1 MEANDVDNV
10 EPGLTACVMMVC
22 KADCGVVLLLVTPL
36 AGAIR
41 VMTNTF

>member
-1 MEANDVDNV
+1 LEANDVDNV

-22 KADCGVVLLLVTPL
+22 KADSGVVLLLAAPL
-36 AGAIR
+36 AGAIL